1 VPSLQETNKAIVR
14 KFNKEFIE
22 AEFFPFMRIGVTNFS
37 IIAGMRKCQIPKV
50 RTYSSRKCSRPHF
63 PMSKYHS

>member
-22 AEFFPFMRIGVTNFS
+22 AEFFPFMRNWCHPTFS

-50 RTYSSRKCSRPHF
+50 LHIHHASVPPRI
-63 PMSKYHS
+63 PMSK